1 MTEVEV
7 RRIFKEKQAVTDKI
21 DFCENEQLKTK
32 LAIIMENL
40 STIETN
46 NNLVESMLT
55 SPVRFA
61 DYHSSEFSAVENVN
75 YFCENYFGTDKEEQ
89 KKYYLL
95 SSLLKDIKSLVY
107 LVNDGEFDFNDIID
121 LCNNGT
127 FYDDLLF
134 YSEELRKTLELE
146 RMNQQVLDD
155 SKMDFTR
162 EDNLYKILF
171 AGFSYDDIKELPK
184 HVKLQVI
191 KKLNN
196 PLATEK
202 VIQLAEGVDHVRDAY
217 GFPLQRIQVADDY
230 RIAFVRRGDVTAILG
245 VRLKSGKNSD
255 YTRYDSIAKNADKLY
270 EQIDEFSL
278 GVLPPS
284 EQHSKTVELCQD
296 VYDNTN
302 NTKK

>member
-1 MTEVEV
+1 MTEVDV
-7 RRIFKEKQAVTDKI
+7 RRIFKEKQAVTDKLR
-21 DFCENEQLKTK
+21 FCENEQLREKLIVVMEN
-32 LAIIMENL
+32 LAIIEADD
-40 STIETN
+40 
-46 NNLVESMLT
+46 NLVQNMLI
-55 SPVRFA
+55 SPVRFS
-61 DYHSSEFSAVENVN
+61 DYHSFEFSAVENVN
-75 YFCENYFGTDKEEQ
+75 FFCENYLGSDKDEQ

-95 SSLLKDIKSLVY
+95 SSLLNDIKSLVY
-107 LVNDGEFDFNDIID
+107 LVNDGEFAFNDIID

-146 RMNQQVLDD
+146 RMNQQALDD

-202 VIQLAEGVDHVRDAY
+202 VVQLAEGVDHVRDAY

-230 RIAFVRRGDVTAILG
+230 RIAFVRRGNVTAILG

-255 YTRYDSIAKNADKLY
+255 YTRYDSIAKSADKLY

-278 GVLPPS
+278 GMVQPS
-284 EQHSKTVELCQD
+284 ETHTKTVELCQE
-296 VYDNTN
+296 VYDKSNGA
-302 NTKK
+302 KK